1 MEIETK
7 AFGVVKINEEDIL
20 NFVGPILGFEE
31 IKQYVVLHDQNN
43 PGPFFWLQ
51 AVNSPEPAFVV
62 VEPGA
67 ILTDYQPGLPEEEL
81 SLLQIDEPSDL
92 RMLLIVRI
100 PDNIK
105 EISVNLKAPVLIN
118 ARKGLAKQIVLEDS
132 RYSVRHYLMPAE
144 QGGEAHAGPESKN
157 R

>member
-1 MEIETK
+1 MEIETR
-7 AFGVVKINEEDIL
+7 AFGVVKINEEDVL

-31 IKQYVVLHDQNN
+31 IKQYVVLQDQNN

-51 AVNSPEPAFVV
+51 AVSSPEPAFVV
-62 VEPGA
+62 VEPGT
-67 ILTDYQPGLPEEEL
+67 ILTEYKPCLPEGEL
-81 SLLQIDEPSDL
+81 SLLQIEEPSDL
-92 RMLLIVRI
+92 RILLIVRI
-100 PDNIK
+100 PENIK
-105 EISVNLKAPVLIN
+105 DISVNLKAPIIIN

-144 QGGEAHAGPESKN
+144 QGGEAHASPESKD